1 MDKITEELMKER
13 LPIHPK
19 CRGEGF
25 SDADMKFITSARCNR
40 IDPIDIENGEKS
52 FTDPASCLHQFEGL
66 TYAVQ
71 RHAGSYVN
79 PSNWWRHDWRC
90 PLGEHF
96 RPDLA
101 MKDSKKARVGQQ
113 KQKKKK

>member
-13 LPIHPK
+13 LPVHPK

-25 SDADMKFITSARCNR
+25 TESEQKLIVAERCHR
-40 IDPIDIENGEKS
+40 IEPIDVEGGGKS
-52 FTDPASCLHQFEGL
+52 FTDPACRC
-66 TYAVQ
+66 TV
-71 RHAGSYVN
+71 YVK
-79 PSNWWRHDWRC
+79 PANWWRPDWRC
-90 PLGEHF
+90 PLCEHF

-101 MKDSKKARVGQQ
+101 FKDTKKGRVGQQ

>member
-1 MDKITEELMKER
+1 MDKITEDLMKER

-25 SDADMKFITSARCNR
+25 SEIEQKFIISERCGR
-40 IDPIDIENGEKS
+40 IEPIDIDGGGKS
-52 FTDPASCLHQFEGL
+52 FTDAACRC
-66 TYAVQ
+66 TA
-71 RHAGSYVN
+71 YVN
-79 PSNWWRHDWRC
+79 PSNWWRPDWRC

-101 MKDSKKARVGQQ
+101 TKDAKKARVGQQ

>member
-13 LPIHPK
+13 LSIHPK

-52 FTDPASCLHQFEGL
+52 FTDPACRC
-66 TYAVQ
+66 TA
-71 RHAGSYVN
+71 YVN

>member
-13 LPIHPK
+13 LPIHQK
-19 CRGEGF
+19 CKGEGF
-25 SDADMKFITSARCNR
+25 SETDIKFLVSERCNR
-40 IDPIDIENGEKS
+40 IDPIDTEDGGKS
-52 FTDPASCLHQFEGL
+52 FTDSACRC
-66 TYAVQ
+66 TV
-71 RHAGSYVN
+71 YVN

-101 MKDSKKARVGQQ
+101 TKDSKKARVGQQ